1 MFYRSARGCIIRS
14 SHSDATKSS
23 FFFLCRICVLTA
35 SGECVHTADEKRPL
49 TGTWEMD
56 EVRLAVEK
64 GYRVVEIYEFY
75 EYQFTQYNSVTG
87 EVGLFVD

>member
-1 MFYRSARGCIIRS
+1 
-14 SHSDATKSS
+14 
-23 FFFLCRICVLTA
+23 
-35 SGECVHTADEKRPL
+35 
-49 TGTWEMD
+49 MD